1 MKVHTLLNAVS
12 DDSQSPAAV
21 DLHDKYSIGK
31 GPGITGVVVFKIA
44 TSTATLTVFGS
55 ADGTNFYTI
64 KSVTD
69 ADMTNNMAAFTIALA
84 PHMKATATSVGTATE
99 MKVDI
104 ISD

>member
-1 MKVHTLLNAVS
+1 MKVHNLLDATS
-12 DDSQSPAAV
+12 DNSQSPPAV

-31 GPGITGVVVFKIA
+31 GPGITGVAVFKIA

-64 KSVTD
+64 KSVTS
-69 ADMTNNMAAFTIALA
+69 ADMTNDMAAFTIALA
-84 PHMKATATSVGTATE
+84 PHMKATATNVGTGTE

>member
-1 MKVHTLLNAVS
+1 MKVHNLLNATS
-12 DDSQSPAAV
+12 DDPVSPAAV

>member
-1 MKVHTLLNAVS
+1 MKVHGLLNATSS
-12 DDSQSPAAV
+12 DDVTPSAV
-21 DLHDKYSIGK
+21 KLQDKYSQGD
-31 GPGITGVVVFKIA
+31 GPGITGVAVFKIA

-64 KSVTD
+64 KSVT
-69 ADMTNNMAAFTIALA
+69 ASDMTNDMAAFTIALA
-84 PHMKATATSVGTATE
+84 PHMKATATSVGTNTE